1 MIDLEIFTEKDFSRL
16 IRWINSSDLLIQW
29 AGPQQFTYPLT
40 ENQLNA
46 YLRDGQ
52 GDNSK
57 SKIFKVVSETAE
69 VIGHIEL
76 GLINRVNGTASI
88 CRVFLDHGW
97 RGRGICVE
105 MVQRVLE
112 IGFHQLNLRRI
123 DLRVYTFNQAAIRCY
138 ERAGLVR
145 EGVLRKAQ
153 RVGDQYWDT
162 VIMAILREEW
172 S

>member
-1 MIDLEIFTEKDFSRL
+1 MIYDQASI
-16 IRWINSSDLLIQW
+16 SSPDLLIQW
-29 AGPQQFTYPLT
+29 AGPQLFTYPLT
-40 ENQLNA
+40 ESQLKA
-46 YLRDGQ
+46 YLQDGQ
-52 GDNSK
+52 GDNPK

-69 VIGHIEL
+69 VVGHIEL
-76 GLINRVNGTASI
+76 GAINGENGTASI
-88 CRVFLDHGW
+88 CRVFLDPGW

-105 MVQRVLE
+105 MVRRVLE

-123 DLRVYTFNQAAIRCY
+123 DLRVYGFNQAAIGCY

-145 EGVLRKAQ
+145 EGVLRKVQ

-172 S
+172 SER